1 MKQYGTKVTRISIN
15 ETLQNRVSSS
25 YFSMMDINLSIVNQQ
40 VTKKK
45 LISSMN
51 ILKPQLK
58 LHGMIMLTLHQ
69 IRAIKV

>member
-1 MKQYGTKVTRISIN
+1 MKQYGTKVNRISIN

>member
-58 LHGMIMLTLHQ
+58 LHGMIMLTLHH